1 VHNPFRRKRKVIT
14 LADVS
19 SRLRGFI
26 LDSQINDAH
35 ELAIVLGCSPISDEV
50 ALREEEESERRVAE
64 ISILTPLLYAFAHS
78 LAEASVEHQKTTL
91 NGADKVPDEIWMT
104 SRRLIEQVA
113 ISVLLGATSQLVDM
127 QLLEVPKK
135 LRRFFHD

>member
-1 VHNPFRRKRKVIT
+1 MRNPFRRKRKVIT

-35 ELAIVLGCSPISDEV
+35 ELALVLGCSPISDEV
-50 ALREEEESERRVAE
+50 ALREEDESERRVSE

-78 LAEASVEHQKTTL
+78 LAEASVEHQKSTL
-91 NGADKVPDEIWMT
+91 ADADKVPDEIWMT

-113 ISVLLGATSQLVDM
+113 ISVLLGSVSQLVDM
-127 QLLEVPKK
+127 KLLEVPRK

>member
-1 VHNPFRRKRKVIT
+1 MHNPFRRKRKVIT

>member
-1 VHNPFRRKRKVIT
+1 MKNPFQRKRKVIT

-35 ELAIVLGCSPISDEV
+35 ELAVVLGCSPISDEV
-50 ALREEEESERRVAE
+50 ALREEDESERRVAE
-64 ISILTPLLYAFAHS
+64 ISLLTPLLYAFAHS
-78 LAEASVEHQKTTL
+78 LAEASVEHQKSSL
-91 NGADKVPDEIWMT
+91 SDSEKVPDEIWLT

-113 ISVLLGATSQLVDM
+113 ISVLIGSISQLVDM
-127 QLLEVPKK
+127 KLLEVPKK
-135 LRRFFHD
+135 LRRFFRD

>member
-1 VHNPFRRKRKVIT
+1 
-14 LADVS
+14 
-19 SRLRGFI
+19 LRGFI

-78 LAEASVEHQKTTL
+78 LAEASVEHQKTNL
-91 NGADKVPDEIWMT
+91 NDSDKVPDEIWMT

>member
-1 VHNPFRRKRKVIT
+1 MRNPFRRKRKVIT

-35 ELAIVLGCSPISDEV
+35 ELALVLGCSPISDEV
-50 ALREEEESERRVAE
+50 ALREEDESERRVAE

-78 LAEASVEHQKTTL
+78 LAEASVEHQKSTIAD
-91 NGADKVPDEIWMT
+91 ADKVPDEIWMT

-113 ISVLLGATSQLVDM
+113 ISVLLGSVSQLVDM
-127 QLLEVPKK
+127 KLLEVPRK